1 VSTAVRRP
9 ALLVLVLLLSPWP
22 ACGAG
27 ERWGGYTQKEA
38 KEIMLDPEVKSTILE
53 ATPRKEDQQPV
64 VAIYPDKKKLDQGRL
79 RKVKMQ
85 GTDAWEYNDVAN
97 DFCLY
102 VWFDKATNGFLAQ
115 ASHLHRR
122 AAMSR
127 RYTRRIVAA

>member
-9 ALLVLVLLLSPWP
+9 ALLVLVLLL
-22 ACGAG
+22 ALAGCGAG

-38 KEIMLDPEVKSTILE
+38 KEIMLDPEVKSTILQ

-64 VAIYPDKKKLDQGRL
+64 VDIYPDKKKLDKEGL

-115 ASHLHRR
+115 ASHC
-122 AAMSR
+122 
-127 RYTRRIVAA
+127 IGVPQ